1 MSTFVTEFMSMLR
14 AAAVDQQPPD
24 ERQLFITYHRYSD
37 EGGQTMDDEEKVHCR
52 GRDVFT

>member
-1 MSTFVTEFMSMLR
+1 MLR
-14 AAAVDQQPPD
+14 AAAVDQQPPAA
-24 ERQLFITYHRYSD
+24 RQLLHIIATRMD